1 MNWLLATRLLGWLL
15 MFLAAF
21 QLVPIAAA
29 ITFGESVVPYVVSA
43 VVAAAIGIPV
53 GLLVRPTTWRVRP
66 RDGFGIV
73 SGAWILASLFG
84 ALPYLTTGT
93 LGPVDAFFESV
104 SGFTTTGSTVLANLD
119 AQPRALLLWRSLTQW
134 LGGMGIVLFTVALM
148 PLLGIGGMSLFR
160 AEVTGPLKEKVR
172 PRSTPT

>member
-93 LGPVDAFFESV
+93 L
-104 SGFTTTGSTVLANLD
+104 
-119 AQPRALLLWRSLTQW
+119 TQ
-134 LGGMGIVLFTVALM
+134 
-148 PLLGIGGMSLFR
+148 
-160 AEVTGPLKEKVR
+160 R
-172 PRSTPT
+172 PRGTIAVRSRIWVRSPYRHTSRLHS